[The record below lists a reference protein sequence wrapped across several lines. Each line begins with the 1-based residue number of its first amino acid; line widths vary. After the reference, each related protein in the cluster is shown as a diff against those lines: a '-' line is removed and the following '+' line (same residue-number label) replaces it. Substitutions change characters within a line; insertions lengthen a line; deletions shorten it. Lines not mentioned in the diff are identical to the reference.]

1 LILTPVLLQVLN
13 NFYLSWQFFGTLLLL
28 LLALGLLFSFHELF
42 IYYLLQPFTV
52 DMSVKSPLYKVITW
66 VFYYFAYMNTQV
78 RATGFLYVIFISI
91 ISILYVA
98 IGLVVIYKMAPKTF
112 KIVKSIILCKIL
124 YNVLPVSH

>member
-1 LILTPVLLQVLN
+1 MS
-13 NFYLSWQFFGTLLLL
+13 Y
-28 LLALGLLFSFHELF
+28 LF

-78 RATGFLYVIFISI
+78 RSTGFLYVICISI

-98 IGLVVIYKMAPKTF
+98 IGLVIIYKMAPKTF
-112 KIVKSIILCKIL
+112 KIKE
-124 YNVLPVSH
+124 